1 MVGNTEDYLKKL
13 IVVMGIS
20 GAGKSTAGEAIA
32 RRLEMPFIDADDF
45 HPRENVL
52 KMSRGQA
59 LTDEDR
65 WPWLASIV
73 QYVLESH
80 RESWVLACSAL
91 KQSYRDYLAQRLE
104 VETVY
109 LELKKEEAE
118 RRLQNRANH
127 FMPSTLVQSQL
138 DTLEIPTTGLTVDAT
153 LPIERILERTAD
165 YFMK

>member
-1 MVGNTEDYLKKL
+1 MVGNTEDYLKRL

-20 GAGKSTAGEAIA
+20 GAGKSTAGQAIA

-80 RESWVLACSAL
+80 RENWVLACSAL

-109 LELKKEEAE
+109 LELTKEEAE
-118 RRLQNRANH
+118 HRLQNRANH

-138 DTLEIPTTGLTVDAT
+138 DTLEVPTTGLTVDAT

>member
-1 MVGNTEDYLKKL
+1 MVGNTEDYLKRL

-20 GAGKSTAGEAIA
+20 GAGKSTVGQAIA
-32 RRLEMPFIDADDF
+32 KRLEMPFIDADDF

-80 RESWVLACSAL
+80 RENWVLACSAL

-109 LELKKEEAE
+109 LELTKEEAE